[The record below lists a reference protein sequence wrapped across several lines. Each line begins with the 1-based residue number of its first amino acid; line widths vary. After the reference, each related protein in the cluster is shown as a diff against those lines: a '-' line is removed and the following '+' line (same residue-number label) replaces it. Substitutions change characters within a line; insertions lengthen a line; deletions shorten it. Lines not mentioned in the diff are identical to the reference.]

1 VTRNLTAVVAGH
13 ICLDIIPQISGITA
27 EQFRQTFQPGRLMVV
42 GPAVF
47 ATGGAVSNTG
57 LALAQLGIDVRLMG
71 KVGADFIGEMI
82 RQIVDTRS
90 PGSSAGMIVDP
101 AAHSSYTVVIS
112 PPGID
117 RYFLHDPGANDTF
130 TADDVHYSAVGDA
143 SLFHFGYPPLMAR
156 MFLDDGIE
164 LSELL
169 RRAKATGVTT
179 SLDTA
184 APDPAAPAGRADWPL
199 ILRRA
204 LPHVDVFLP
213 SVEELV
219 YMLHRSEYD
228 RLQAETGGD
237 LLAAVTS
244 QMLHDLSDELL
255 ALGPK
260 LVGIKLGHRGFYL
273 RTAGRNALADM
284 GRARTTDLDAWA
296 NHESWQPCFRVDVV
310 GTAGSGD
317 SAIAGFLAALLRDL
331 PPDEAVTMAVAVGA
345 CNVEAADTLSGVRT
359 WDETRARIAAGWP
372 RR

>member
-1 VTRNLTAVVAGH
+1 
-13 ICLDIIPQISGITA
+13 
-27 EQFRQTFQPGRLMVV
+27 
-42 GPAVF
+42 
-47 ATGGAVSNTG
+47 
-57 LALAQLGIDVRLMG
+57 
-71 KVGADFIGEMI
+71 
-82 RQIVDTRS
+82 
-90 PGSSAGMIVDP
+90 
-101 AAHSSYTVVIS
+101 
-112 PPGID
+112 
-117 RYFLHDPGANDTF
+117 
-130 TADDVHYSAVGDA
+130 
-143 SLFHFGYPPLMAR
+143 MAR
-156 MFLDDGIE
+156 MYGDDGIE
-164 LSELL
+164 LSEML
-169 RRAKATGVTT
+169 RRARATGVTT

-219 YMLHRSEYD
+219 YMLHRPEYD

-237 LLAAVTS
+237 LLTAVTP
-244 QMLHDLSDELL
+244 QMLHELSDELL

-260 LVGIKLGHRGFYL
+260 VVGIKLGHRGFYL
-273 RTAGRNALADM
+273 RTADRRGLADM
-284 GRARTTDLDAWA
+284 GRARPSDLDAWA

>member
-1 VTRNLTAVVAGH
+1 
-13 ICLDIIPQISGITA
+13 
-27 EQFRQTFQPGRLMVV
+27 
-42 GPAVF
+42 
-47 ATGGAVSNTG
+47 
-57 LALAQLGIDVRLMG
+57 
-71 KVGADFIGEMI
+71 MI

-101 AAHSSYTVVIS
+101 AVHSSYTVVIS
-112 PPGID
+112 PPDID

-130 TADDVHYSAVGDA
+130 TADDVHYDAVGDA

-156 MFLDDGIE
+156 MFGDDGIE
-164 LSELL
+164 LSEML
-169 RRAKATGVTT
+169 RRARATGATT

-184 APDPAAPAGRADWPL
+184 APDPGAPAGRANWPL
-199 ILRRA
+199 ILRRS

-219 YMLHRSEYD
+219 YMLHRAEYD
-228 RLQAETGGD
+228 RLQAETGGE
-237 LLAAVTS
+237 LLAAVTP

-260 LVGIKLGHRGFYL
+260 VVGIKLGHRGFYL
-273 RTAGRNALADM
+273 RTADRHALAGM
-284 GRARTTDLDAWA
+284 GRARPADPGAWA
-296 NHESWQPCFRVDVV
+296 DHESWQPCFRVDVV

-331 PPDEAVTMAVAVGA
+331 PPEEAVTMAVAVGA

>member
-1 VTRNLTAVVAGH
+1 MTRDLTAVVAGH
-13 ICLDIIPQISGITA
+13 ICLDIIPQITGITP
-27 EQFRQTFQPGRLMVV
+27 EQFRQNFQPGRLMVV

-57 LALAQLGIDVRLMG
+57 LALARLGIDVRLMG
-71 KVGADFIGEMI
+71 KVGDDFIGEMI
-82 RQIVDTRS
+82 RQIVDNRS
-90 PGSSAGMIVDP
+90 PGSAAGMIVDP
-101 AAHSSYTVVIS
+101 AVHSSYTVVIS

-117 RYFLHDPGANDTF
+117 RLFLHDPGANDTF
-130 TADDVHYSAVGDA
+130 TADDVRYGVVEAA

-164 LSELL
+164 LSELV
-169 RRAKATGVTT
+169 RRARATGVTT

-184 APDPAAPAGRADWPL
+184 APDPAAPAGRANWPL

-204 LPHVDVFLP
+204 LPYVDAFLP

-219 YMLHRSEYD
+219 YMLHRPEYD
-228 RLQAETGGD
+228 RLQAETGGE
-237 LLAAVTS
+237 LLDAVTPE
-244 QMLHDLSDELL
+244 MLHDLSDELL

-260 LVGIKLGHRGFYL
+260 VVGIKLGHRGFYL
-273 RTAGRNALADM
+273 RTAGRAALADM
-284 GRARTTDLDAWA
+284 GRARPTALDAWA
-296 NHESWQPCFRVDVV
+296 DHESWAPCFRVDVV